1 MANLIFTKQEFE
13 KHIKLTPEN
22 IEKISMLGIPLEL
35 HENEVM
41 IEVFPNRP
49 DLLSLQGIVRT
60 LRAYLGKESGITK
73 YQIKP
78 AERNY
83 KVIIDSSVKE
93 VRPYTACAIVRNL
106 NLNSD
111 SIKQIIDLQEK
122 LHSTFGRNRKRCA
135 IGIYPMEK
143 ITLPIKYTA
152 LNPDEIK
159 FRPLEA
165 EKEMTAKEI
174 LEKHPTGKLYASLL
188 QDAKRYPVFI
198 DSKKQILSMPP
209 IINSELT
216 GRVTEAT
223 KEVFIECSGFQY
235 EVVSQA
241 LAIIVTSF
249 AEMGGKIYQMNLDY
263 SGKTIKSPTLEAKN
277 QKINIENVNK
287 ILGLNLDEK
296 DLAKLLPKMGYD
308 YKKGQVTFPAWRT
321 DILHEIDVIED
332 VAIAYGY
339 DKITPVIPQIPSIAS
354 QLPSKKIENVVSSI
368 LNGAGLLE
376 VSSFHLIKEEE
387 TKMLKEKPIE
397 LENSK
402 TEYKHLRQNLSSC
415 LLRIVSDNKDH
426 EYPQKIFE
434 IGQIF
439 KQENK
444 KITEEKN
451 LAIALTPGQFTE
463 GKQVIESLFVQMG
476 LQSSLQDS
484 ENDLLVSGRTG
495 TIIVQGEKIGHI
507 GEVHPET
514 LKTWN
519 IKLPVLLIEI
529 SLDKLSKYLKVH

>member
-1 MANLIFTKQEFE
+1 MANLTFTRQEFE
-13 KHIKLTPEN
+13 RHIKLTPEN
-22 IEKISMLGIPLEL
+22 VEKISMLGIPLEI
-35 HENEVM
+35 HGNEVM

-60 LRAYLGKESGITK
+60 LKAFLGKDQGLTEYS
-73 YQIKP
+73 IKP

-83 KVIIDSSVKE
+83 KVIIDNSVKE
-93 VRPYTACAIVRNL
+93 VRPYTACAIVKNL
-106 NLNSD
+106 DLDSQ

-143 ITLPIKYTA
+143 ISLPIKYA
-152 LNPDEIK
+152 AMLPEEIK
-159 FRPLEA
+159 FLPLEA
-165 EKEMTAKEI
+165 EKEMNGKEI
-174 LEKHPTGKLYASLL
+174 LEKHPVGKTYAHLL
-188 QDAKRYPVFI
+188 QEAKKYPVFI

-216 GRVTEAT
+216 GRVTEKT
-223 KEVFIECSGFQY
+223 KEVFIECSGFSY

-241 LAIIVTSF
+241 LAIVVTSL

-263 SGKTIKSPTLEAKN
+263 SGKTIKSPLLESKT
-277 QKINIENVNK
+277 QKISLENVNK
-287 ILGLNLDEK
+287 ILGLNIDEK
-296 DLAKLLPKMGYD
+296 EISKLLPKMGYN

-321 DILHEIDVIED
+321 DIIHEIDVIED

-339 DKITPVIPQIPSIAS
+339 ERLIPIVPQIPSIS
-354 QLPSKKIENVVSSI
+354 KQLESKKIENVLSSI
-368 LNGAGLLE
+368 LTGLGLLE

-387 TKMLKEKPIE
+387 TKKLKEKPIE

-415 LLRIVSDNKDH
+415 LLRILADNKDN
-426 EYPQKIFE
+426 EYPQNIFE
-434 IGQIF
+434 IGQVF
-439 KQENK
+439 KKNQNLVS
-444 KITEEKN
+444 EEKK
-451 LAIALTPGQFTE
+451 LAIALTPGQFTQ
-463 GKQVIESLFVQMG
+463 GKQIIESLFNQLGVQA
-476 LQSSLQDS
+476 SLKDY
-484 ENDLLVSGRTG
+484 ENDLLISGRTG
-495 TIIVQGEKIGHI
+495 NILVNNESIGYI

-514 LKTWN
+514 LKSWN